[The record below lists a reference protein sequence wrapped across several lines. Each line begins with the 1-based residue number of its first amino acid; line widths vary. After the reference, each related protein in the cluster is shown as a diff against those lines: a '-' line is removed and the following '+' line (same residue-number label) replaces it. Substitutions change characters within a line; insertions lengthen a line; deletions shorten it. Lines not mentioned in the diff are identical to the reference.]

1 MQELDYILVPLGLG
15 LMVAYHAWLFRL
27 ILKHPLKTVVGVNA
41 INRRIWVYTMDPS
54 KTGVL
59 AVQSLRNNMMAST
72 LLATMA
78 ITLSSVIAIIMTNG
92 GGGAS
97 SILRHHSVVYG
108 NKTDLAFSIKFLS
121 ILVCFLLAFLLIIQ
135 SIRYYSHASILINVP
150 VNKASL
156 AWVSNHL
163 TAEHVEKVLNR
174 GGYFWSLGLR
184 AFYFSLPLFMWIFGP
199 IPMVLCCL
207 VLVVMLYFLD
217 VSFDK
222 VMSGG
227 DGKVEVGL
235 VVQV

>member
-1 MQELDYILVPLGLG
+1 
-15 LMVAYHAWLFRL
+15 MVAYHAWLFRR
-27 ILKHPLKTVVGVNA
+27 ILKHPMKTVVGVNA
-41 INRRIWVYTMDPS
+41 INRRIWVHAMMQDPN

-59 AVQSLRNNMMAST
+59 AVQSLRNNIMAST

-92 GGGAS
+92 GGGPS
-97 SILRHHSVVYG
+97 GILRDHGIVYG
-108 NKTDLAFSIKFLS
+108 NKTDLTFSVKFSS
-121 ILVCFLLAFLLIIQ
+121 ILVCFLLAFLLIMQ

-150 VNKASL
+150 VNKASS
-156 AWVSNHL
+156 ASTRL
-163 TAEHVEKVLNR
+163 TAEHVQKVLNR

-227 DGKVEVGL
+227 DGKVEDKEVGL